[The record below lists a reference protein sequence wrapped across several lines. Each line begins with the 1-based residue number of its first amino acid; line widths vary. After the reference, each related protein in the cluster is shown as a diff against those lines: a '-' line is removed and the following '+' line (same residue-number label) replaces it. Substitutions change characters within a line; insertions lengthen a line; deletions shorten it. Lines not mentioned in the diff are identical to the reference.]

1 MSTYTDQAALVTGAN
16 SGLGFE
22 AAAQLAELGY
32 GSVTLAC
39 RTQEKA
45 DAAAQELRARPGL
58 DGRGSPLR
66 DNAGFSPDFAL
77 RRRSQSTTARDSSPG
92 RSETR
97 SHILTACRR

>member
-1 MSTYTDQAALVTGAN
+1 MSTHTDQAALVTGAN

-45 DAAAQELRARPGL
+45 DAAAEQLRKRT
-58 DGRGSPLR
+58 GRDVFDTVAVDVAVIES
-66 DNAGFSPDFAL
+66 
-77 RRRSQSTTARDSSPG
+77 
-92 RSETR
+92 
-97 SHILTACRR
+97 